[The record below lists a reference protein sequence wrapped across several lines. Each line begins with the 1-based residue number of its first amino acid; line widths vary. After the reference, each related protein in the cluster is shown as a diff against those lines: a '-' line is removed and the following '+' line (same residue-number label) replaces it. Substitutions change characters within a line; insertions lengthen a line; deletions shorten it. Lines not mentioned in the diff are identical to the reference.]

1 MKKHILSAALL
12 LSLFACKKDKEPA
25 APVGG
30 STNNLLY
37 VIEDNKFNFSY
48 FNTALTV
55 TNLGKSLTAAGPYT
69 VLIPDNSAFQRAGY
83 NSIDMVSQESGI
95 VLKNMVQYHTLNG
108 QWQLDKLPYRFN
120 QQITT
125 VAGTQ
130 LFVTHWVKNN
140 DTIITIN
147 GTRVTAQNMPAS
159 NGLIQVINAVMQP
172 LTQDKISDAVAADP
186 SLTFFNA
193 ALQQAD
199 MKTLLRGDGPFTIFA
214 PNNDAFKNAGFPSTD
229 SIRNTDPAVL
239 KNLLQFHILNNRRFI
254 YDYVLSTG
262 DNNITSQTMLNN
274 STTTVNLLSNG
285 VDYTGITIQG
295 AGNTT
300 PCQVLKSN
308 VLANNGVL
316 HVIDKLLMENF

>member
-1 MKKHILSAALL
+1 MKKHILSATLL
-12 LSLFACKKDKEPA
+12 LSLFACKKDKEEA
-25 APVGG
+25 APA
-30 STNNLLY
+30 SDSNNLLY

-55 TNLGKSLTAAGPYT
+55 TNFGNTLTTQGPLT

-95 VLKNMVQYHTLNG
+95 VLQNMVQYHTLNG
-108 QWQLDKLPYRFN
+108 RWQLDKLPFRFN

-130 LFVTHWVKNN
+130 LFVTHWVKDK

-214 PNNDAFKNAGFPSTD
+214 PNNTAFKNAGFPSTD

-239 KNLLQFHILNNRRFI
+239 KSILQFHILNNRRFV

-262 DNNITSQTMLNN
+262 QSNTSSQTMLNN
-274 STTTVNLLSNG
+274 STTTVNLLYNG

-295 AGNTT
+295 AGNTS
-300 PCQVLKSN
+300 PCQLLKSN

>member
-1 MKKHILSAALL
+1 MKKHILSATLL
-12 LSLFACKKDKEPA
+12 LSLFACKKDKEDAVP
-25 APVGG
+25 GTD
-30 STNNLLY
+30 SNNLLY

-55 TNLGKSLTAAGPYT
+55 TNFGSTLTAQGPLT
-69 VLIPDNSAFQRAGY
+69 VLIPDNNAFQRAGY
-83 NSIDMVSQESGI
+83 NSIDMVSQESGL
-95 VLKNMVQYHTLNG
+95 VLRNMVQYHTLNG
-108 QWQLDKLPYRFN
+108 RWQLDKLPFRFN

-130 LFVTHWVKNN
+130 LFVTHWVKGK

-239 KNLLQFHILNNRRFI
+239 KSILQFHILNNRRFV

-262 DNNITSQTMLNN
+262 ANNTSSQTMLNN
-274 STTTVNLLSNG
+274 STTKVNLLYNG

-295 AGNTT
+295 AGNSS
-300 PCQVLKSN
+300 PCQLLKSN